1 MIIIAIEVLGD
12 TAYDVG
18 WHEFTLR
25 PKSGGETL
33 RKRSRYFEV
42 WKKSSLGDWKILF
55 FINNADVREELAGQV
70 SHWFLR
76 EEHSTN
82 ASSSAGS

>member
-42 WKKSSLGDWKILF
+42 WKKSSLGDWKILL
-55 FINNADVREELAGQV
+55 FINNADVLEELGGQV
-70 SHWFLR
+70 SHWLLT